1 MKMSVDLWTHQTIA
15 GNGDAAQ
22 PVAFEDSED
31 AFLYKF
37 RGHSESSMHNRVAYY
52 YAPQNFACL
61 KVLENV

>member
-1 MKMSVDLWTHQTIA
+1 MSVDLWTHQTIA

-37 RGHSESSMHNRVAYY
+37 RGHSESSMHNRVAYS
-52 YAPQNFACL
+52 QFV
-61 KVLENV
+61 K